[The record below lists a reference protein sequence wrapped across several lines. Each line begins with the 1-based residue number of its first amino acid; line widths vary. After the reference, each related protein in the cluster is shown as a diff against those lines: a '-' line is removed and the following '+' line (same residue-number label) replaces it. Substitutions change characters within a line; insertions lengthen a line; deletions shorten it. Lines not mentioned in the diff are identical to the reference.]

1 LASFDRLK
9 ADRSTPRRADD
20 VAFSGAIHEPSGMAD
35 IANGHMRQSGF
46 GQIKQRSATHAA
58 IIGFARWLTL
68 IPLTPESLATC
79 GLV

>member
-1 LASFDRLK
+1 
-9 ADRSTPRRADD
+9 
-20 VAFSGAIHEPSGMAD
+20 MAD

-68 IPLTPESLATC
+68 IPLTLESLATC